1 MCHWLTNQ
9 VHTLLFARLVTCYA
23 QIVQLDPSKIGC
35 GRHKTSMDQAE
46 HCEQVVTSLRVLSF
60 FNGRRLDKQKTS
72 ANLLIFFPSQPPAI
86 VPLGFPDHQRN
97 NLQRKQ
103 QEKPCLGPPK
113 VRDPS
118 QYNNNRLFCPLAI
131 LLILMLFCTEE
142 GQQL

>member
-35 GRHKTSMDQAE
+35 GCHKTNHRWTRPSKI
-46 HCEQVVTSLRVLSF
+46 VTSRRVLSF
-60 FNGRRLDKQKTS
+60 FNGRRLDKPKTS